1 MPPGIV
7 SARSTRESIAPPQG
21 SAPLRH
27 LRSCLTST
35 PMASANPFHDRP
47 LASFKATRRL
57 GKSSGSTPD
66 L

>member
-35 PMASANPFHDRP
+35 PMASANPFQDRP
-47 LASFKATRRL
+47 LASF
-57 GKSSGSTPD
+57 G
-66 L
+66 